1 MVKAAEPSLSTY
13 SFNFTNFTYRI
24 LRITPNSARMTSFT
38 WIMLYAYNIVMDG
51 MSVACSLGGNNMN
64 ELAAITE
71 EQRAKLLNTR
81 RRVVESIGKNMDL
94 YGITLS
100 IGHLYGNMYFNQEPV
115 TLDEM
120 SETMGMS
127 KTSMSTGMRTL
138 HDLKMINKVWGKG
151 SRKDLYEVEPDW
163 HRNFT
168 DFFTIKWRKAVEQ
181 NMNVMQ
187 RSLKDI
193 AVMMEQ
199 YEADEAFM
207 KLLVNDKSK
216 IEDALSYYRWLD
228 RLIDS
233 FESGEIYNFIPK
245 EQ

>member
-1 MVKAAEPSLSTY
+1 
-13 SFNFTNFTYRI
+13 
-24 LRITPNSARMTSFT
+24 
-38 WIMLYAYNIVMDG
+38 
-51 MSVACSLGGNNMN
+51 MN
-64 ELAAITE
+64 ELAAITD
-71 EQRAKLLNTR
+71 EQRAKLLGTR

-100 IGHLYGNMYFNQEPV
+100 IGHLYGNMYFNQEPA

-120 SETMGMS
+120 GETMGMS

-163 HRNFT
+163 HQNFA
-168 DFFTIKWRKAVEQ
+168 DFFSIKWRKAVEQ

-193 AVMMEQ
+193 GAMMEQ
-199 YEADEAFM
+199 YEEDEAFM
-207 KLLVNDKSK
+207 KLLLNDKGK
-216 IEDALSYYRWLD
+216 IEEALSYYRWLD